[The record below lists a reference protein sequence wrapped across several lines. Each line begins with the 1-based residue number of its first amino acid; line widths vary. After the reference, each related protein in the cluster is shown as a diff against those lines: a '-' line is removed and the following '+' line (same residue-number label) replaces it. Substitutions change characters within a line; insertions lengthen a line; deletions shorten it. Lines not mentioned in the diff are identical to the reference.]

1 MKTNKLFLMATML
14 LMCICSFAQNGNT
27 PLKGDV
33 NGDGK
38 VDVADIVAIL
48 KIMKDPV
55 INLTPSSDQTI
66 TEPITISSTVTNGV
80 SANTNWAITYEGTS
94 GETFRKSTSPG
105 ASVII
110 TPNDM
115 TAPTADT
122 GTVSMTTGSQSQ
134 STSNGTIALNASFT
148 PGQNTTKEYST
159 RLTASYDGAEPVSI
173 NITFSKTTNALSAGT
188 YEWTVVGT
196 LPSGVQLVSN
206 GSSASLTNTN
216 SESKIIPANTIK
228 VENANGIAAAFN
240 TAITVPG
247 KSETNT
253 YYWYIGQTDP
263 STMTSISPIV
273 TDNSSPG
280 WREIGTTLPTY
291 SSSNML
297 WNGVTNNISFSG
309 RTDYYIA
316 LPNNLLKVYD
326 DTGYNVT
333 NEGSTSL
340 GTIVINGV
348 TYYIYKWNTKAFRF
362 GYNIY

>member
-1 MKTNKLFLMATML
+1 MKTKKLFLMATML

-94 GETFRKSTSPG
+94 GETFRKS
-105 ASVII
+105 ASIGESIII
-110 TPNDM
+110 TPND
-115 TAPTADT
+115 TSAPEANK
-122 GTVSMTTGSQSQ
+122 GIVSMTTGSQSQ
-134 STSNGTIALNASFT
+134 STSNGAIVLDASFT

-159 RLTASYDGAEPVSI
+159 RLTASYDRAEPVSI

-196 LPSGVQLVSN
+196 LPSGVQLISN
-206 GSSASLTNTN
+206 GASASLTNTN
-216 SESKIIPANTIK
+216 SESKTIPANTIK
-228 VENANGIAAAFN
+228 VENTNGIAAAFN

-253 YYWYIGQTDP
+253 YYWYVGPTDP

-280 WREIGTTLPTY
+280 WREIGTTLPTSGTVLFDGTDSINVASSKVTQY
-291 SSSNML
+291 FAINSTNVNLGFYDSLGNEDTLFATGPTVSSNG
-297 WNGVTNNISFSG
+297 W
-309 RTDYYIA
+309 
-316 LPNNLLKVYD
+316 
-326 DTGYNVT
+326 
-333 NEGSTSL
+333 
-340 GTIVINGV
+340 
-348 TYYIYKWNTKAFRF
+348 
-362 GYNIY
+362 NIYTSNSRSKTFDNVLKIK

>member
-1 MKTNKLFLMATML
+1 MATML

-80 SANTNWAITYEGTS
+80 SANTNWAITNEGTS
-94 GETFRKSTSPG
+94 GETFRKS
-105 ASVII
+105 ASIGESIII
-110 TPNDM
+110 TPND
-115 TAPTADT
+115 TSVPEANK
-122 GTVSMTTGSQSQ
+122 GIVSMTTGSQSQ
-134 STSNGTIALNASFT
+134 STSNGAIVLDASFT
-148 PGQNTTKEYST
+148 PGQNSTKEYST
-159 RLTASYDGAEPVSI
+159 TLTASYDGAEPVSI
-173 NITFSKTTNALSAGT
+173 DITFSKTTNALSAGT
-188 YEWTVVGT
+188 YTWSVEGT
-196 LPSGVQLVSN
+196 LPSGVQLISN
-206 GSSASLTNTN
+206 GASASLTNTN
-216 SESKIIPANTIK
+216 SESKTIPANTIK

-253 YYWYIGQTDP
+253 YYWYVGPTDP

-280 WREIGTTLPTY
+280 WREIGNSLPEY
-291 SSSNML
+291 SSSNKL
-297 WNGVTNNISFSG
+297 WSGGSDGTDIAFGARVTYYLALPSSSIKLYSVGTDLTNDTLVFSG
-309 RTDYYIA
+309 
-316 LPNNLLKVYD
+316 
-326 DTGYNVT
+326 NV
-333 NEGSTSL
+333 
-340 GTIVINGV
+340 IINGV
-348 TYYIYKWNTKAFRF
+348 NYYIYSSKNTNRYFR
-362 GYNIY
+362 YDLY